1 MKSRLV
7 LFLFAGAILLAGC
20 GSDSEPAVDQS
31 TDSGR
36 QAPSSPSKTP
46 VGVSAPVLPD
56 LSAADERRL
65 RRGVARADGEDL
77 NPFVFAKVGDSNTEW
92 PQNLYGL
99 GCRQVGYG
107 SNGNL
112 ESVVARYIRKEFPE
126 LEPFPDCSPV
136 NSLSR
141 RSAAA
146 VSGVWTEWL
155 MTPTEDLP
163 ATGIAPPT
171 EECAPQQTP
180 LECEIDLIRP
190 RWALIMS
197 GTNDALLGLP
207 LGDTYRRELT
217 AMVDRVRELGPVPVL
232 STLPP
237 MVVPSHTG
245 EAGETRIAEAN
256 QIIEQ
261 VATDRNVPLINL
273 HAALTAPGV
282 VDQGL
287 AADGL
292 HLGVYGGEG
301 QPDIMRGSAMLTI
314 PALKYGANRR
324 NLIWLQ
330 VLDRLDRAAEG
341 K

>member
-7 LFLFAGAILLAGC
+7 LVLFAGAILLDGC
-20 GSDSEPAVDQS
+20 GSDPEPAAE
-31 TDSGR
+31 
-36 QAPSSPSKTP
+36 AP
-46 VGVSAPVLPD
+46 VEVSAPVLPD
-56 LSAADERRL
+56 LSGAVADRL
-65 RRGVARADGEDL
+65 RREVARANEKNL

-112 ESVVARYIRKEFPE
+112 KPVVYRYTRKEFPG
-126 LEPFPDCSPV
+126 LEPFPDCTPV
-136 NSLSR
+136 NALSR

-163 ATGIAPPT
+163 STGIAPPT
-171 EECAPQQTP
+171 EECEPQQTP
-180 LECEIDLIRP
+180 LECEIELIRP

-207 LGDTYRRELT
+207 LGETYRREL
-217 AMVDRVRELGPVPVL
+217 ASMVDRVRELGPVPVL

-245 EAGETRIAEAN
+245 EAGETRISEAN
-256 QIIEQ
+256 RIIEQ
-261 VATDRNVPLINL
+261 VATDRQVPLINL
-273 HAALTAPGV
+273 HAALISPGM

-287 AADGL
+287 ASDGL
-292 HLGVYGGEG
+292 HLGVYGGEA

-314 PALKYGANRR
+314 PALRYGANRR

-330 VLDRLDRAAEG
+330 ALALLDQAAERTA
-341 K
+341 